1 MYLLTCVYK
10 EAMSSKFGGK
20 PYGFL
25 SDIEVEEGL
34 LTIVNDRYGFSLV
47 RVISSRPATNEE
59 VESGFYKPVVDLE
72 KINLK
77 IKEVKLSKQ
86 NLKENVI

>member
-1 MYLLTCVYK
+1 
-10 EAMSSKFGGK
+10 MSSKFGGK
-20 PYGFL
+20 PYNFL
-25 SDIEVEEGL
+25 SDTEIEEGL

-47 RVISSRPATNEE
+47 RVVNSRPATDE
-59 VESGFYKPVVDLE
+59 PVVDLE

-77 IKEVKLSKQ
+77 IKEAKLSKQ